1 MQKTSVYLAVAAAF
15 VCSAGGAYGANP
27 TATLNIQQWG
37 GGVWSEN
44 VSGLLVLDAQDN
56 FALRQGAATTGIYQN
71 GVFVDSASTAGN
83 YWQWRNDTSG
93 GYWNWH
99 STDVVDSTKP
109 VAADNPWMSVMQL
122 KSVSGHGDP
131 DIAYA
136 FSAFNN
142 TASNQTY
149 TFVVGEAILPTVNG
163 ANTVYS
169 DISGGLTTRDGNV
182 TVTPSGANVA
192 LQKFQLSADN
202 GLTFVDA
209 GVDVGPAASA
219 TGTVTYGPYSSPVSS
234 GPVGSWNYIQLANT
248 FVLTP
253 KDGTSFV
260 GYASINAVPE
270 PTALAMLL
278 AGMGLMAAMV
288 RRRQR

>member
-1 MQKTSVYLAVAAAF
+1 MQKTSVYLAVTAAF
-15 VCSAGGAYGANP
+15 VFSAGGVYAGNP
-27 TATLNIQQWG
+27 TASLNIQQWG

-56 FALRQGAATTGIYQN
+56 FAMRQGAGTTGIYQN
-71 GVFVDSASTAGN
+71 GAFVDSASTAGN

-99 STDVVDSTKP
+99 STEVVDSTKP

-142 TASNQTY
+142 TGANQTY
-149 TFVVGEAILPTVNG
+149 TFTVGEAIFPTVSG
-163 ANTVYS
+163 ANTVYA
-169 DISGGLTTRDGNV
+169 DISGGLTTRDGSV
-182 TVTPSGANVA
+182 TVTPSGANIA

-209 GVDVGPAASA
+209 GVDVGPSASA
-219 TGTVTYGPYSSPVSS
+219 TGTVIYGPYNSPTAS
-234 GPVGSWNYIQLANT
+234 GPVGSWNYIQLTNT

-253 KDGTSFV
+253 KDGASFA
-260 GYASINAVPE
+260 GYASITAVPE
-270 PTALAMLL
+270 PKSLAMLL
-278 AGMGLMAAMV
+278 AGMGLMATMV
-288 RRRQR
+288 RRRKS